1 VKWDEEVP
9 SEFSHSSILAHQF
22 QRRADEVE
30 IYGDLDCPL
39 TASLETKYKGWVTA
53 AGTMF
58 TVRPMAALDVLSF
71 EFDAFE
77 LAQDLSV
84 QVYYRKG
91 GFSGVNN
98 YPFQWEKLA
107 DAEAQFAPDGKG
119 AIIPASDFTAV
130 SLEAGETYAFY
141 LHFPQNNVFRT
152 KPSERQIE
160 EDYLSDNV
168 LGIQVGV
175 NLDDGPFPDT
185 FAAASEFPG
194 RIHYRTLLPCEQIRT
209 TTEMELQW
217 AVNSEP
223 EEDVIAALSEAV
235 EGAISALMIS
245 DPNLIRLDK
254 FHMMLELMETKSGFQ
269 GRSGKLV

>member
-1 VKWDEEVP
+1 
-9 SEFSHSSILAHQF
+9 
-22 QRRADEVE
+22 
-30 IYGDLDCPL
+30 
-39 TASLETKYKGWVTA
+39 
-53 AGTMF
+53 
-58 TVRPMAALDVLSF
+58 
-71 EFDAFE
+71 
-77 LAQDLSV
+77 
-84 QVYYRKG
+84 
-91 GFSGVNN
+91 
-98 YPFQWEKLA
+98 
-107 DAEAQFAPDGKG
+107 
-119 AIIPASDFTAV
+119 
-130 SLEAGETYAFY
+130 
-141 LHFPQNNVFRT
+141 
-152 KPSERQIE
+152 
-160 EDYLSDNV
+160 
-168 LGIQVGV
+168 VGV

-254 FHMMLELMETKSGFQ
+254 FHMLELMETKSGFQ

>member
-9 SEFSHSSILAHQF
+9 SELSHSSILAHQF

-39 TASLETKYKGWVTA
+39 TASLETKYNGWETA

-254 FHMMLELMETKSGFQ
+254 FHMLELMETKSGFQ